1 MRFSENRSLFLFL
14 LSAVIILGAGAYT
27 YYAYLQPLATK
38 VNTKETELQLVKQQ
52 VSILDSKI
60 KAAKE
65 STKTSTVQLQQQV
78 PVKRLLEQA
87 LLQIEK
93 AEIISDTNLIE
104 IKLNG
109 TDSDETVTEEDLTT
123 ADKAI
128 DDANKSDNEA
138 SDEKTA
144 DAETTL
150 PNGIKKTTINIL
162 GEANT
167 YFDLEKLLEQLQ
179 SSKRI
184 MDIDSLKIT
193 GTKEVMEVEDNDQKI
208 EFEMTLSIYY
218 YPELEDLI
226 NDLPSMESPAS
237 ADRKNPFAG
246 VSTEENDN

>member
-208 EFEMTLSIYY
+208 EFEMT
-218 YPELEDLI
+218 
-226 NDLPSMESPAS
+226 
-237 ADRKNPFAG
+237 DRKS
-246 VSTEENDN
+246 VV

>member
-1 MRFSENRSLFLFL
+1 MRLGENRSLFLFL
-14 LSAVIILGAGAYT
+14 LSALLILGAGAYV
-27 YYAYLQPLATK
+27 YFAYLQPLSNQ
-38 VNTKETELQLVKQQ
+38 VDIKETELQLVEQQ
-52 VSILDSKI
+52 VTILDSKI

-65 STKTSTVQLQQQV
+65 STNTSTVQLQQQV

-87 LLQIEK
+87 LLEIEK

-128 DDANKSDNEA
+128 DDANKQAGDESENDAAA
-138 SDEKTA
+138 S
-144 DAETTL
+144 ETTL
-150 PNGIKKTTINIL
+150 PNGIKKTAINIL

-167 YFDLEKLLEQLQ
+167 YFDLEKLLEELQ

-208 EFEMTLSIYY
+208 EFEMTVSIYY

-246 VSTEENDN
+246 VSTEEDE